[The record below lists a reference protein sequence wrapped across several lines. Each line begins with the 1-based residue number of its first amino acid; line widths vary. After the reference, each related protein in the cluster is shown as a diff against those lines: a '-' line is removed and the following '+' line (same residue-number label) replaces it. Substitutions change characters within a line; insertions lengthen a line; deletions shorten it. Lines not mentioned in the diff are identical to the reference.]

1 MAVEVKPVPQAQELP
16 GERPLM
22 IALLVAIVVV
32 ILTVVIQNPTLVRFW
47 PFSAIEF
54 VQLMTPL
61 ILVSLFVERSLEIFI
76 KGSYGEGEERLQK
89 QIEKGEADETTLVT
103 YKARTRRVAFA
114 AAVLLCLT
122 ISAMGVR
129 ALEQL
134 VDPPVLGRFTDMQL
148 RVFRTVDVVLTGTL
162 LAGGADGLHKLVS
175 LFLTQVDRL
184 KQQTKG
190 KVP

>member
-1 MAVEVKPVPQAQELP
+1 MAVEMRPMPAAQELP
-16 GERPLM
+16 GGRPLM

-32 ILTVVIQNPTLVRFW
+32 ILTVVVQNPTLVRFW
-47 PFSAIEF
+47 PFSATEF
-54 VQLMTPL
+54 VQMMTPL
-61 ILVSLFVERSLEIFI
+61 LLVSLFVERGLEIFI
-76 KGSYGEGEERLQK
+76 KGSYGEGEERL
-89 QIEKGEADETTLVT
+89 EKMIARGERDSEALVV

-114 AAVLLCLT
+114 GAVLLCLT

-134 VDPPVLGRFTDMQL
+134 VDPPVLARFTDSQL
-148 RVFRTVDVVLTGTL
+148 RVFRTVDVALTGLL

-184 KQQTKG
+184 TQQAKG
-190 KVP
+190 SS